1 MSWRLDISQDNM
13 EVRLDLQEVVNSK
26 NITYQAIIAAL
37 AEKNIPVD
45 ESVQKRIN
53 ELIEQVISGDITD
66 TQPVIIK
73 AQLPTPGRDG
83 FFLWEEKFDPEKRSA
98 AVETPEDGQETD
110 YYNRSGVIIAYQG
123 ETLGVLQVASL
134 GEAGKNIF
142 GKTVLPEPG
151 EEFPLEAGPNVQV
164 FPDGVTFVA
173 LCDGEPVLDGTTL
186 SIDPLLRIK
195 SDVDFATGN
204 IQFSQDIHIKGDI
217 KDLFEVKAGGSITVD
232 GIIEAALVECGGSLT
247 VKRGIAGKE
256 KGTVNVRQNISA
268 KYLSNVTIWVEG
280 NVQVDSEIVN
290 ANLNSR
296 GKITLTKG
304 AIHGGQ
310 VTAAGPIETHNLGSP
325 AGVRTIIRSGIDP
338 YIERT
343 MNKLS
348 EQRQRYSKRIN
359 ELMPQAKVLLQVGG
373 GQPNEKL
380 TRMAEEIRSCKQ
392 QLKEIEEE
400 LQQLEQEMAE
410 TCHGIIRVQ
419 KIIYPGTIISIGSLM
434 ETVDKEMTG
443 PLEVVVARERNIPV
457 LAFRTLVAAK

>member
-13 EVRLDLQEVVNSK
+13 EVRLDLQEVGNSK
-26 NITYQAIIAAL
+26 NITSQAIIAAL

-45 ESVQKRIN
+45 ETVENRITEVLEQLGSGSDSDIKPVIVQA
-53 ELIEQVISGDITD
+53 QPPISG
-66 TQPVIIK
+66 Q
-73 AQLPTPGRDG
+73 DG
-83 FFLWEEKFDPEKRSA
+83 FFLWEGKFDPEKRSTGT
-98 AVETPEDGQETD
+98 ETSEDGQETD
-110 YYNRSGVIIAYQG
+110 YYNRSGVIIASQG
-123 ETLGVLQVASL
+123 ETLGVLQVATV
-134 GEAGKNIF
+134 GEAGKDIF

-151 EEFPLEAGPNVQV
+151 EEFTLEAGPNVQV
-164 FPDGVTFVA
+164 FPDGITFVA
-173 LCDGEPVLDGTTL
+173 LCDGEPVLEGSTL
-186 SIDPLLRIK
+186 SVDPVLKIK

-232 GIIEAALVECGGSLT
+232 GTIEAAVIDCGGSLT

-256 KGTVNVRQNISA
+256 KGTVKVRENLSA
-268 KYLSNVTIWVEG
+268 KYLSNVAIWIEG

-290 ANLNSR
+290 ANLNCR
-296 GKITLTKG
+296 GRITLTKG

-338 YIERT
+338 FIECA
-343 MNKLS
+343 MNKLQDDK
-348 EQRQRYSKRIN
+348 QRHSRCIN
-359 ELMPQAKVLLQVGG
+359 ELMPQAKALLQMAG

-380 TRMAEEIRSCKQ
+380 TRMAEEIRACQQ

-400 LQQLEQEMAE
+400 LQQLELEMAE

-419 KIIYPGTIISIGSLM
+419 KTIYPGTIIYIGTLM
-434 ETVDKEMTG
+434 EAIEKEMTG
-443 PLEVVVARERNIPV
+443 PITVIATREKNIPV
-457 LAFRTLVAAK
+457 LSFRTLATAK